1 MRSLPQHSPVP
12 APSAA
17 FAESA
22 GVVSPLV
29 IVPMTLPHSVAI
41 GRTIRRI
48 QAAENARQDLQRE
61 AERLLKMGHVMQ
73 QD

>member
-1 MRSLPQHSPVP
+1 MRSLPQHSRVP

-17 FAESA
+17 SA
-22 GVVSPLV
+22 GVVSPQV

-41 GRTIRRI
+41 GRTIQRI
-48 QAAENARQDLQRE
+48 QAAENERQDLQRE
-61 AERLLKMGHVMQ
+61 TARLLKMGRVMQ